1 MTRHASKCHG
11 VNFDATIPA
20 DNCDA
25 RAASARRPDGR
36 EEIRRGREGRSA
48 QRLHLQRLDFD
59 FSVLSSFF
67 LPAIMDMSNF
77 SSAEQAH
84 MTKVIEKRQ
93 VGSDSAFVRGRTR

>member
-1 MTRHASKCHG
+1 MTHVRLRPDGPTDAKKFAG
-11 VNFDATIPA
+11 V
-20 DNCDA
+20 A
-25 RAASARRPDGR
+25 RAALLSAFISSDSNFNFP
-36 EEIRRGREGRSA
+36 
-48 QRLHLQRLDFD
+48 
-59 FSVLSSFF
+59 VLPSFF

>member
-1 MTRHASKCHG
+1 M
-11 VNFDATIPA
+11 DAKKFA
-20 DNCDA
+20 G
-25 RAASARRPDGR
+25 AALLSAFISSDSTSTFP
-36 EEIRRGREGRSA
+36 
-48 QRLHLQRLDFD
+48 
-59 FSVLSSFF
+59 VLSSFF